1 MFKKLTCQFSG
12 LGIAA
17 IIVACVLS
25 MTMFYSSGHQSL
37 AQNTRLSLAQ
47 NTKLSLAPNPANPG
61 ATIMVNGFEYQ
72 ATEKV
77 EVYFQDRANGVVS
90 VTTNAGGFFNA
101 PLTLPEKYIDG
112 PTYVYATSD
121 NHTTKALLNF
131 VKPAL
136 TYTREQKSA
145 RASFKGTGFSAN
157 EPVSF
162 VLSEGNKT
170 VKMGTQRTDSQG
182 HFAFTLALPDMPLD
196 SKATLTVTDRVRKK
210 PVSIHIHYS
219 PQIHLSSF
227 VGPIKTVLKVT
238 GKGFKQRETVHV
250 SFQGRVVAT
259 VVADR
264 NGNFVTQFHPP
275 AWAGSTPYYN
285 NVKATGTQSKASA
298 SDSFQV
304 LPSVSFNLNTGG
316 PGQQVIA
323 TGSQF
328 TAHKPV
334 QVLLFSPSGSVSS
347 VGRPLEDTGVS
358 SQGTF
363 LAHFTIPH
371 NVQRRKVYSILY
383 IDVASGLNV
392 VTYFK
397 VQ

>member
-182 HFAFTLALPDMPLD
+182 HFALTLALPDMPLD
-196 SKATLTVTDRVRKK
+196 SKATLTVTDRVCKT

-219 PQIHLSSF
+219 PQIQLSSF
-227 VGPIKTVLKVT
+227 VG
-238 GKGFKQRETVHV
+238 
-250 SFQGRVVAT
+250 S
-259 VVADR
+259 
-264 NGNFVTQFHPP
+264 
-275 AWAGSTPYYN
+275 
-285 NVKATGTQSKASA
+285 KATGTQSRASA

-304 LPSVSFNLNTGG
+304 LPSVSFNLNTGE

-323 TGSQF
+323 MGSQF

-334 QVLLFSPSGSVSS
+334 QVLLFSPSEGVSS
-347 VGRPLEDTGVS
+347 VGTPLEDTGVS

-371 NVQRRKVYSILY
+371 DVQRRKVYSILY